1 MKLNES
7 QDFNSPRTK
16 MGVSL
21 QIETYKEKPD
31 TNNLIT
37 ENVTASD
44 CTKTESPFIRTLENS
59 VIGDGLRLKVNNEE
73 DVNYD

>member
-1 MKLNES
+1 
-7 QDFNSPRTK
+7 

-37 ENVTASD
+37 ENVTSSD